1 MDGAAPMREITL
13 ESFVA
18 AQRDGAYVIDVR
30 EPVEYV
36 GGHVPGAELVPM
48 AQLPAKIADLPKDRP
63 VYVICASGNR
73 SLAMTDFLQRAGV
86 QAMSVA
92 GGTQAWAAAGHP
104 IVTGRHA
111 NAA

>member
-1 MDGAAPMREITL
+1 MREITL

-18 AQRDGAYVIDVR
+18 AHRDGAYVIDVR
-30 EPVEYV
+30 EPMEYV
-36 GGHVPGAELVPM
+36 SGHVPRAELVPM
-48 AQLPAKIADLPKDRP
+48 GQLPGKVAELPKDRT

-86 QAMSVA
+86 QATSVA
-92 GGTQAWAAAGHP
+92 GGTNGWASAGHP
-104 IVTGRHA
+104 IVTGPRA